1 MSHSDING
9 CRPTPP
15 STNGDLDM
23 MNIGSESEYI
33 EHKLSTAETAKGIDS
48 MASMLNKHGKGT
60 LYFGVKNSGDVV
72 GQTVGERTLNQLS
85 QNIARDIRP
94 TCFYSVAE
102 RSTADGRSFIEVT
115 FHGSRPPYASRGRY
129 FIRFHDEDRQMD
141 NDMLRHYYLDQRQ
154 DYSSWER
161 ASSGSGIADV
171 DEDLLRAYLER
182 SAEKGRLS
190 LAYTDART
198 VLGKLG
204 LLYDTEKL
212 NNAGNVLF
220 SKEGP
225 VRLKLAKFASET
237 RLTVLDL
244 QVFAGN
250 VYECIDKGMDFV
262 SSSIDWH
269 LRFTGAARREE
280 VAEIPM
286 IALRE
291 IVVNAF
297 AHGDYDA
304 STDFEI
310 DVYADRVCVYSPGM
324 FPKPYTPEDFARRGI
339 EPIPLNKKIS
349 ETLFRDGTIEQVST
363 GFERVFD
370 ACADQDVRYAYEE
383 TATGFRFTFY
393 RRGAGAERK
402 LTATEERIVAAMQ
415 VNPLASTKEL
425 AETCGVSVR
434 TVQRLVK
441 TLTKGGVVVRMPAGD
456 GYVWE
461 TDGRVRP

>member
-1 MSHSDING
+1 
-9 CRPTPP
+9 
-15 STNGDLDM
+15 M

-85 QNIARDIRP
+85 QDIARDIRP

-154 DYSSWER
+154 D
-161 ASSGSGIADV
+161 
-171 DEDLLRAYLER
+171 RAYLER

-304 STDFEI
+304 GTDFEI

-370 ACADQDVRYAYEE
+370 ACGEQGVRYAYEE

-393 RRGAGAERK
+393 RRGTGAERK

-441 TLTKGGVVVRMPAGD
+441 TLTKEGVVARMPAGD
-456 GYVWE
+456 RYVWE
-461 TDGRVRP
+461 TDGQVRL

>member
-1 MSHSDING
+1 
-9 CRPTPP
+9 
-15 STNGDLDM
+15 
-23 MNIGSESEYI
+23 
-33 EHKLSTAETAKGIDS
+33 
-48 MASMLNKHGKGT
+48 
-60 LYFGVKNSGDVV
+60 
-72 GQTVGERTLNQLS
+72 
-85 QNIARDIRP
+85 
-94 TCFYSVAE
+94 
-102 RSTADGRSFIEVT
+102 
-115 FHGSRPPYASRGRY
+115 
-129 FIRFHDEDRQMD
+129 
-141 NDMLRHYYLDQRQ
+141 MLRHYYLDQRQ

-262 SSSIDWH
+262 SSSIDWRV
-269 LRFTGAARREE
+269 RFTGGTRREE

-370 ACADQDVRYAYEE
+370 ACGEQGVRYAYEE

-393 RRGAGAERK
+393 RRGTGAERK

-441 TLTKGGVVVRMPAGD
+441 TLTKEGVVARMPAGD
-456 GYVWE
+456 RYVWE
-461 TDGRVRP
+461 TDGQVRL

>member
-1 MSHSDING
+1 
-9 CRPTPP
+9 
-15 STNGDLDM
+15 M

-85 QNIARDIRP
+85 QDIARDIRP

-198 VLGKLG
+198 VL
-204 LLYDTEKL
+204 
-212 NNAGNVLF
+212 
-220 SKEGP
+220 
-225 VRLKLAKFASET
+225 
-237 RLTVLDL
+237 
-244 QVFAGN
+244 AGN

-304 STDFEI
+304 GTDFEI

-370 ACADQDVRYAYEE
+370 ACGEQGVRYAYEE

-393 RRGAGAERK
+393 RRGTGAERK

-441 TLTKGGVVVRMPAGD
+441 TLTKEGVVARMPAGD
-456 GYVWE
+456 RYVWE
-461 TDGRVRP
+461 TDGQVRL

>member
-1 MSHSDING
+1 
-9 CRPTPP
+9 
-15 STNGDLDM
+15 M
-23 MNIGSESEYI
+23 MNIGPESEYV

-60 LYFGVKNSGDVV
+60 LYFGVRNNGDVV
-72 GQTVGERTLNQLS
+72 GQTVGEKTLNQLS
-85 QNIARDIRP
+85 QDIARDIKP
-94 TCFYSVAE
+94 PCYYDVAE
-102 RSTADGRSFIEVT
+102 RSTADGRAFIEIA
-115 FHGSRPPYASRGRY
+115 FHGDRAPYASRGRY
-129 FIRFHDEDRQMD
+129 LIRFHDEDRQMD
-141 NDMLRHYYLDQRQ
+141 NDMLRRYYLDQRQ
-154 DYSSWER
+154 DYSSWEK
-161 ASSGSGIADV
+161 ADSGCGVECV
-171 DEDLLRAYLER
+171 DEGLLRSYLER
-182 SAEKGRLS
+182 SIKKGRTS

-198 VLGKLG
+198 VLGKFG
-204 LLYDTEKL
+204 LLYGGETL

-220 SKEGP
+220 SREGP

-262 SSSIDWH
+262 SSNIDWH
-269 LRFTGAARREE
+269 VRFTGGTRREE
-280 VAEIPM
+280 IAEIPM
-286 IALRE
+286 VALRE

-324 FPKPYTPEDFARRGI
+324 FPKPYTPEDFARKAL
-339 EPIPLNKKIS
+339 EPIPLNKTIS

-370 ACADQDVRYAYEE
+370 ACAEQGVRYAYEE

-393 RRGAGAERK
+393 RHGARAGRK
-402 LTATEERIVAAMQ
+402 LTATEEKLLSAMRD
-415 VNPLASTKEL
+415 NPLASTKEL
-425 AETCGVSVR
+425 AEACGVTVR

-441 TLTKGGVVVRMPAGD
+441 ALTGEGVVTRIPAGD
-456 GYVWE
+456 TQVWE
-461 TDGRVRP
+461 VNE